1 MATVNKTFNVALT
14 QQHKF
19 VTQIKKSGPKNVEV
33 NSILIQSNNV
43 YKGDFEKV
51 EDLRQISAVVG
62 DYADVFETNTRWANV
77 NGQWVNTGKT
87 ILINPLV
94 ATTQALSLTNT
105 RVAELEDA
113 IEHPILV
120 ITKI

>member
-19 VTQIKKSGPKNVEV
+19 VTQIKKSGPKKVEV

-43 YKGDFEKV
+43 YKGDFEKA
-51 EDLRQISAVVG
+51 EDLRQIAAVVG

-94 ATTQALSLTNT
+94 ATTQALNLTNI
-105 RVAELEDA
+105 RVAELENA

>member
-19 VTQIKKSGPKNVEV
+19 VTQIKKSGTKKVEV

-51 EDLRQISAVVG
+51 EDLRQIAAVVG

-94 ATTQALSLTNT
+94 ATTQALNLTNT